1 MRYFCCMY
9 TIVVGIKIMFNSFIK
24 KCRRAA
30 LYPWL
35 IWGLA
40 ASAFFIEYFARVAPG
55 VMIDSLM
62 RDFQVQALAL
72 GSLSA
77 FFYYTYV
84 GMQIPVGIVIDR
96 FSLRWVLT
104 TMILICAGGCFVF
117 ALTSQLAVAAFARL
131 MMGFGAAF
139 AFVSALKIASVWF
152 PAHKFGLL
160 AGLTQALGM
169 LGAAIGQMPMAYLV
183 AHFGWRSTLSLI
195 AILLAVLALVIAL
208 VMRDHP
214 EKETSRAMAKNFLH
228 SPWSGLVEVLKNPQ
242 SWWNA
247 LFAGLLYAPTA
258 ALAELWGVKFFRQTY
273 HFSNE
278 IGAMAVGLIFMGWAI
293 GGPITG
299 WISDR
304 IKRRK
309 IILILSAFLSLL
321 FASIILLVPQLP
333 LSVLF
338 SLLFLY
344 GIANTGVATAYAVAA
359 EINPHAISGTSVA
372 FANMASVIIGA
383 GFQPLIGWLLEKNW
397 DGQIK
402 NGLSVYS
409 AADFHLALLVL
420 PASLLI
426 ALLVAFGIKETHGQR
441 KP

>member
-1 MRYFCCMY
+1 MLNNYFL
-9 TIVVGIKIMFNSFIK
+9 
-24 KCRRAA
+24 KCRQAA
-30 LYPWL
+30 FYPWL

-62 RDFQVQALAL
+62 RDFHVQALAL

-84 GMQIPVGIVIDR
+84 GMQIPVGILIDR
-96 FSLRWVLT
+96 FSIRWLLT
-104 TMILICAGGCFVF
+104 SMILICAGGCLIF
-117 ALTSQLAVAAFARL
+117 ALTSQLPVAAFARL

-139 AFVSALKIASVWF
+139 AFVSALKVASVWF
-152 PAHKFGLL
+152 PAHQFGLL

-169 LGAAIGQMPMAYLV
+169 LGAAVGQMPMAYLV
-183 AHFGWRSTLSLI
+183 IHVGWRSTLLI
-195 AILLAVLALVIAL
+195 IAGIMALLALVIAI
-208 VMRDHP
+208 VVRDRE
-214 EKETSRAMAKNFLH
+214 EKTPRPTVKKNLLH

-258 ALAELWGVKFFRQTY
+258 ALAELWGVKFFRQSY
-273 HFSNE
+273 HLSNE
-278 IGAMAVGLIFMGWAI
+278 IGALAVGLIFMGWAI
-293 GGPITG
+293 GGPVTG

-321 FASIILLVPQLP
+321 FASIILLVPHLP
-333 LSVLF
+333 LPLLF
-338 SLLFLY
+338 CLLFLY
-344 GIANTGVATAYAVAA
+344 GLANTGVATSYAVAA
-359 EINPHAISGTSVA
+359 EINSHAVSGTSVA
-372 FANMASVIIGA
+372 FANMASVLVGA

-397 DGQIK
+397 DGQVEH
-402 NGLSVYS
+402 GLSVYS
-409 AADFHLALLVL
+409 AADFHIALLVL
-420 PASLLI
+420 PGSLLI
-426 ALLVAFGIKETHGQR
+426 ALLVAFKVRETYCQR